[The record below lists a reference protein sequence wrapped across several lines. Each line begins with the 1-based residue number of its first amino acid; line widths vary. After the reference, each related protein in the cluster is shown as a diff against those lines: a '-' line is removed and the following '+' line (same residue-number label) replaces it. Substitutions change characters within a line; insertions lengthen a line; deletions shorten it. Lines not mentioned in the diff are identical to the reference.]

1 MRRFYRPADR
11 AGASLSGTAAS
22 GGATH
27 GFRATPVELDPPDL
41 APWRVGN
48 TGIDYVWSFTA
59 VTPGPHVMLTAL
71 IHGNE
76 ICGAIALDRMLHAG
90 VRPARGKLTFAFC
103 NIEAYRSFSRIDPAV
118 SRYVDEDMNRV
129 WDPSALDGPRNSR
142 ELRRTRLL
150 RPLVDT
156 VDYLLDIHSTTNIN
170 PAMMLTGVEKKHLD
184 FATAIG
190 VPVYL
195 VRDAG
200 HEGGRRLR
208 DYGRFSD
215 PQSPAVALLVESG
228 QHWAK
233 ATAETASEAAWR
245 FLAAAGVLSDAD
257 AAPWRQRPRT
267 AQRVIQVTERV
278 TIQSDD
284 FRFFEAYEGF
294 EVIERAGTLI
304 ARDGGRDI
312 RTPYDHCVLIMP
324 SRRFAR
330 GQTAVRL
337 GRFEE

>member
-1 MRRFYRPADR
+1 MGTGSGRP
-11 AGASLSGTAAS
+11 S
-22 GGATH
+22 
-27 GFRATPVELDPPDL
+27 GFRATPVEVDPPDL
-41 APWRVGN
+41 TPWRASN

-59 VTPGPHVMLTAL
+59 AAPGPHVMLSAL
-71 IHGNE
+71 MHGNE
-76 ICGAIALDRMLHAG
+76 ICGAIALDRMLYAG
-90 VRPARGKLTFAFC
+90 IRPVRGKITFAFC
-103 NIEAYRSFSRIDPAV
+103 NIEAYRSFRRVDPAV

-129 WDPSALDGPRNSR
+129 WEKGALDGPRNSQ
-142 ELRRTRLL
+142 ELRRARLL
-150 RPLVDT
+150 RPLIDT

-170 PAMMLTGVEKKHLD
+170 PAIMLTGVAKKHLD
-184 FATAIG
+184 FAKAIG
-190 VPVYL
+190 FPVYL

-200 HEGGRRLR
+200 HEGGQRLR
-208 DYGRFSD
+208 DYGRFAE

-233 ATAETASEAAWR
+233 ETAETASEAAWR
-245 FLAAAGVLSDAD
+245 FLAATGVLSKAD
-257 AAPWRQRPRT
+257 AAPWRDRPRA
-267 AQRVIQVTERV
+267 AQRIIQVTDRV

-284 FRFFEAYEGF
+284 FRFFDTYEGF
-294 EVIERAGTLI
+294 EVIERAGTVI
-304 ARDGGRDI
+304 ARDGGRAI

>member
-1 MRRFYRPADR
+1 MRRFHRPADR
-11 AGASLSGTAAS
+11 AGASLSGAAPS
-22 GGATH
+22 GAAR

-41 APWRVGN
+41 APWRTGN
-48 TGIDYVWSFTA
+48 TGIDYVWSFAA
-59 VTPGPHVMLTAL
+59 VAPGPHVMLAAL
-71 IHGNE
+71 VHGNE

-90 VRPARGKLTFAFC
+90 VQPARGKLSFAFC
-103 NIEAYRSFSRIDPAV
+103 NIEAYRIFSRVDPAV

-129 WDPSALDGPRNSR
+129 WDRSALEGPGNSQ
-142 ELRRTRLL
+142 ELRRARLL
-150 RPLVDT
+150 RPLIDT
-156 VDYLLDIHSTTNIN
+156 VDYLLDIHSTTHIN
-170 PAMMLTGVEKKHLD
+170 PPMMLTGIAKKHLD
-184 FATAIG
+184 FAKAIG
-190 VPVYL
+190 FPAYL

-208 DYGRFSD
+208 DYGRFAE

-233 ATAETASEAAWR
+233 ATADAASEAAWR
-245 FLAAAGVLSDAD
+245 FLAATGVLSAAD
-257 AAPWRQRPRT
+257 AAPWAGRPRS
-267 AQRVIQVTERV
+267 AQQVIQVTDRI

-284 FRFFEAYEGF
+284 FRFFDAYEGF
-294 EVIERAGTLI
+294 EVIERAGTVI
-304 ARDGGRDI
+304 ARDGGREI

-337 GRFEE
+337 GRFEG

>member
-1 MRRFYRPADR
+1 M
-11 AGASLSGTAAS
+11 AAS
-22 GGATH
+22 AGSAG

-41 APWRVGN
+41 SPWRTGN

-59 VTPGPHVMLTAL
+59 AAPGPHVMLSAL
-71 IHGNE
+71 MHGNE
-76 ICGAIALDRMLHAG
+76 ICGAIALDRLLYAG
-90 VRPARGKLTFAFC
+90 VRPARGKITFAFC
-103 NIEAYRSFSRIDPAV
+103 NMEAYRAFNRVDPAT
-118 SRYVDEDMNRV
+118 SRYIDEDMNRV
-129 WDPSALDGPRNSR
+129 WDRSALEGPRNSQ
-142 ELRRTRLL
+142 ELRRARIL
-150 RPLVDT
+150 RPLIDT

-170 PAMMLTGVEKKHLD
+170 PAMMLTGIEKKHLD
-184 FATAIG
+184 FAKAMG
-190 VPVYL
+190 FPVYL
-195 VRDAG
+195 VRDSG

-208 DYGRFSD
+208 DYGRFAD

-245 FLAAAGVLSDAD
+245 FLAATGVLSAAD
-257 AAPWRQRPRT
+257 AAAWTERPDT
-267 AQRVIQVTERV
+267 AQRVIKVTDRI

-284 FRFFEAYEGF
+284 FRFFETYEGF
-294 EVIERAGTLI
+294 EIIERAGTVI

-337 GRFEE
+337 GQFEA